1 MEIIEYKN
9 YDQKYLSEVVEL
21 WNKQLV
27 YDPITIKRFEQII
40 LFDEN
45 FNEELFKLALNN
57 DKVVGFIWG
66 VKRKFP
72 YLERGTEPE
81 RGWINFVAVDEDYQ
95 GLKIAKKLI
104 ELEEEQLKSMGT
116 KEVTLCAYSPNYL
129 NPGIDLKYEKGIS
142 LFEKVGYDFKGE
154 AVSMQRT
161 LWDFTLNS
169 AYKEKVKKLNEEGI
183 KLLHYHDAY
192 YSKIINFTLDNFGA
206 GWKRNVLHAMQNNTA
221 EDTIILCVD
230 KNDDIIGYCM
240 RSIDDNEN
248 RFGPIGVKE
257 ELRSKGLGG
266 ILLETMMYDMKKHG
280 INDMYFLWTD
290 GPAQRFYERH
300 GLSVYRTYRLYRKK
314 V

>member
-27 YDPITIKRFEQII
+27 YDPITVKRFEQII

-116 KEVTLCAYSPNYL
+116 KEITLCAYSPNYL
-129 NPGIDLKYEKGIS
+129 NPGIDLRYEKGIS
-142 LFEKVGYDFKGE
+142 LFEKLGYDFKGE
-154 AVSMQRT
+154 AVSMQKT
-161 LWDFTLNS
+161 LWDFTLSS

-183 KLLHYHDAY
+183 KLLHYNDAY
-192 YSKIINFTLDNFGA
+192 YSKIINFTLENFGA

-221 EDTIILCVD
+221 EDTIILCVN
-230 KNDDIIGYCM
+230 KNDEIIGPK
-240 RSIDDNEN
+240 RFSLSSI
-248 RFGPIGVKE
+248 
-257 ELRSKGLGG
+257 LR
-266 ILLETMMYDMKKHG
+266 I
-280 INDMYFLWTD
+280 
-290 GPAQRFYERH
+290 Q
-300 GLSVYRTYRLYRKK
+300 
-314 V
+314 